1 MIRLVRHLM
10 ALLLICGLTFLSQAQ
25 PATAD
30 RNNGPKPYKI
40 LTSGKQITIKAT
52 RDISSLMVWSAD
64 GNRIVEQK
72 DINNSSYTFRITNN
86 EKVFFVMVK
95 LNDGKVYSEKIGIQ

>member
-1 MIRLVRHLM
+1 MIRVLRHYIAILFV
-10 ALLLICGLTFLSQAQ
+10 CGLTFLSQAQ
-25 PATAD
+25 PVSAEK
-30 RNNGPKPYKI
+30 NNPKPYKI

-52 RDISSLMVWSAD
+52 REINSLMVWTAD

-72 DINNSSYTFRITNN
+72 DIHNSAYTFRVTNQ

-95 LNDGKVYSEKIGIQ
+95 LSDGKVYSEKIGIQ